1 MPFHQRTI
9 SAVWSFIKVLI
20 CMNTED
26 PEWLLTRA
34 KQKGKSPVGYSQKWS
49 LSHTGEVAYE
59 SFSVQ
64 SFKSQFKRGFTKLV
78 LIRADRLRSG
88 SQGELQLYYLSGL
101 SRVHFSRQAF
111 LEVAVR
117 HRVKS
122 QSTL

>member
-1 MPFHQRTI
+1 M
-9 SAVWSFIKVLI
+9 LI

-34 KQKGKSPVGYSQKWS
+34 KHKGKSPVGYSQKWS

-59 SFSVQ
+59 SFAVQ

-78 LIRADRLRSG
+78 LIRADRLREG

-101 SRVHFSRQAF
+101 SRAHFSRQAF

-117 HRVKS
+117 LRVKS